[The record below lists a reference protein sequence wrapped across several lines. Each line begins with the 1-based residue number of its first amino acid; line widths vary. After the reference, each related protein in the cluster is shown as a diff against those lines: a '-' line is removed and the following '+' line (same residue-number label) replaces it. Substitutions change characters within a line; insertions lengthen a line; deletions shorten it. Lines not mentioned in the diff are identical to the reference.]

1 MAVAHLSAAPSKN
14 IAALRKKIRR
24 KHDNRNKHVLVG
36 ITSPLHELLEQ
47 YHRSSI
53 NGNKF
58 QIGDIPQPSLSTL
71 DIYRELSR
79 LSKKSL

>member
-14 IAALRKKIRR
+14 IAALR